1 MTYIYNTLQSIF
13 AILQEENK
21 KNIVY
26 TEEYNIPVS
35 NNYYSFIIDPNDED
49 YKSALANIRRTDI
62 IEQNEVFKDDNISI
76 STGLIEEEQIYDIN
90 IINKNIK
97 ELGVII
103 DTALGSVSESSST
116 LHLIIDIDFLLTL
129 FKQFYDKGC
138 EIHVIDFIIY
148 KFKNKADA
156 IYIYSKN
163 NMINVN
169 SLLYKEIINMLVKE
183 VTDTHEKD
191 VTNTHEKEVTDTP
204 EKDVTDTPEKDVT
217 NTHEKD
223 VTDTPEK
230 DVTDTPEKEVTNTH
244 EKEVTDT
251 PEKDVTNT
259 HEKDVTNTHEKD
271 VTNTHEKEVSN
282 NNIYTLY
289 KNINNTYWYLD
300 IKDDDE
306 DSDTPNIS
314 IDMDMD
320 INVISSNIFNK
331 DDELYVLNPY
341 DKNKIFV

>member
-1 MTYIYNTLQSIF
+1 MTYIYSTLQSIF
-13 AILQEENK
+13 TILQEENK

-49 YKSALANIRRTDI
+49 YKLALDNIRRTNV
-62 IEQNEVFKDDNISI
+62 IEQNEVFKDDTVSI

-103 DTALGSVSESSST
+103 DTVLGSVSESSST

-148 KFKNKADA
+148 KFKNKANA

-169 SLLYKEIINMLVKE
+169 SLLYKEVADTLVKE
-183 VTDTHEKD
+183 VTDTLG
-191 VTNTHEKEVTDTP
+191 
-204 EKDVTDTPEKDVT
+204 
-217 NTHEKD
+217 
-223 VTDTPEK
+223 
-230 DVTDTPEKEVTNTH
+230 
-244 EKEVTDT
+244 
-251 PEKDVTNT
+251 
-259 HEKDVTNTHEKD
+259 
-271 VTNTHEKEVSN
+271 KEVSN

-300 IKDDDE
+300 IKDDE
-306 DSDTPNIS
+306 GSDTPNIS
-314 IDMDMD
+314 MDVDMDVD
-320 INVISSNIFNK
+320 VISSNIFNK
-331 DDELYVLNPY
+331 DEELYVLNPY
-341 DKNKIFV
+341 DKNKLFV

>member
-1 MTYIYNTLQSIF
+1 MTYIYSTLQSIF
-13 AILQEENK
+13 TILQEENK

-49 YKSALANIRRTDI
+49 YKLALDNIRRTYV
-62 IEQNEVFKDDNISI
+62 IEQNDVFKDDNVSI
-76 STGLIEEEQIYDIN
+76 NTGLIEEEQIYDIN

-103 DTALGSVSESSST
+103 DTVLGSVSESSST

-148 KFKNKADA
+148 KFKNKANA

-163 NMINVN
+163 NMININ
-169 SLLYKEIINMLVKE
+169 SLLYKEITDTLVKDVTNTHEKE
-183 VTDTHEKD
+183 VTNTHEKD

-204 EKDVTDTPEKDVT
+204 VKEVADTLEKKVTDTLVKEVA
-217 NTHEKD
+217 
-223 VTDTPEK
+223 DTPVKE
-230 DVTDTPEKEVTNTH
+230 VVDTP
-244 EKEVTDT
+244 
-251 PEKDVTNT
+251 
-259 HEKDVTNTHEKD
+259 
-271 VTNTHEKEVSN
+271 EKEVSN

-314 IDMDMD
+314 MDMDMD

-341 DKNKIFV
+341 DKNKLFL

>member
-1 MTYIYNTLQSIF
+1 MTYIYSTLQSIF

-49 YKSALANIRRTDI
+49 YKLALANIRRTNV
-62 IEQNEVFKDDNISI
+62 IEQNEVFKDDNVSI

-103 DTALGSVSESSST
+103 DTVLGSVSESSST

-148 KFKNKADA
+148 KFKNKANA

-169 SLLYKEIINMLVKE
+169 SLLYKEVADTLVKE
-183 VTDTHEKD
+183 VTDTLG
-191 VTNTHEKEVTDTP
+191 
-204 EKDVTDTPEKDVT
+204 
-217 NTHEKD
+217 
-223 VTDTPEK
+223 
-230 DVTDTPEKEVTNTH
+230 
-244 EKEVTDT
+244 
-251 PEKDVTNT
+251 
-259 HEKDVTNTHEKD
+259 
-271 VTNTHEKEVSN
+271 KEVSN

-300 IKDDDE
+300 IKDDE
-306 DSDTPNIS
+306 GSDTPNIS
-314 IDMDMD
+314 MDVDMDVD
-320 INVISSNIFNK
+320 VISSNIFNK
-331 DDELYVLNPY
+331 DEELYVLNPY
-341 DKNKIFV
+341 DKNKLFV

>member
-1 MTYIYNTLQSIF
+1 MTYIYSTLQSIF
-13 AILQEENK
+13 TILQEENK

-49 YKSALANIRRTDI
+49 YKLALDNIRRTNV
-62 IEQNEVFKDDNISI
+62 IEQNEVFKDDTVSI

-103 DTALGSVSESSST
+103 DTVLGSVSESSST

-148 KFKNKADA
+148 KFKNKANA

-169 SLLYKEIINMLVKE
+169 SLLYKEVVDTLVKE
-183 VTDTHEKD
+183 VADTLVKD
-191 VTNTHEKEVTDTP
+191 VADTLG
-204 EKDVTDTPEKDVT
+204 
-217 NTHEKD
+217 
-223 VTDTPEK
+223 
-230 DVTDTPEKEVTNTH
+230 
-244 EKEVTDT
+244 
-251 PEKDVTNT
+251 
-259 HEKDVTNTHEKD
+259 
-271 VTNTHEKEVSN
+271 KEVSN

-300 IKDDDE
+300 IKNGE
-306 DSDTPNIS
+306 GSDTPNIS
-314 IDMDMD
+314 MDMNMNMDMDMD
-320 INVISSNIFNK
+320 MDVDVDVISSNIFNK
-331 DDELYVLNPY
+331 DEELYVLNPY
-341 DKNKIFV
+341 DKNKLFV

>member
-1 MTYIYNTLQSIF
+1 MAYIYSTLQSIF

-49 YKSALANIRRTDI
+49 YKLALTSICRTDYIDSNEDVKSSGPEGI
-62 IEQNEVFKDDNISI
+62 IR
-76 STGLIEEEQIYDIN
+76 TGLIEEEQIYDIN

-97 ELGVII
+97 EVGILIENI
-103 DTALGSVSESSST
+103 LQSISESSSI

-148 KFKNKADA
+148 KFKNKVDA

-163 NMINVN
+163 NMLNVN
-169 SLLYKEIINMLVKE
+169 SLLYKQITECL
-183 VTDTHEKD
+183 KD
-191 VTNTHEKEVTDTP
+191 VYLCKSII
-204 EKDVTDTPEKDVT
+204 KDD
-217 NTHEKD
+217 
-223 VTDTPEK
+223 
-230 DVTDTPEKEVTNTH
+230 
-244 EKEVTDT
+244 
-251 PEKDVTNT
+251 
-259 HEKDVTNTHEKD
+259 
-271 VTNTHEKEVSN
+271 
-282 NNIYTLY
+282 IYTLY

-300 IKDDDE
+300 IKSDDD

-314 IDMDMD
+314 IDVEIND
-320 INVISSNIFNK
+320 IISNIFNK
-331 DDELYVLNPY
+331 DVELYVLNPC
-341 DKNKIFV
+341 DKNKLFL